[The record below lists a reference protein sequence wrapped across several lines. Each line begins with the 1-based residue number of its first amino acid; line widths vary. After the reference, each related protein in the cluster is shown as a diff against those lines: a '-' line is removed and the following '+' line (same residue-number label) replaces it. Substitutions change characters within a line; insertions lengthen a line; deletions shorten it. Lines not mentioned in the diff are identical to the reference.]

1 MNSIFK
7 NVKFIYQSNLE
18 NKVLNDINININ
30 GGKMTALV
38 GQSGS
43 GKSTLLSLIP
53 RLYDP
58 KSGEIEIDGQTVS
71 YTHLTL
77 PTNREV

>member
-1 MNSIFK
+1 
-7 NVKFIYQSNLE
+7 
-18 NKVLNDINININ
+18 
-30 GGKMTALV
+30 MTALV

-58 KSGEIEIDGQTVS
+58 KSGEIEIDG
-71 YTHLTL
+71 
-77 PTNREV
+77 